1 MDFLYNYIFLPLAL
15 IYVKIWKNFNIKL
28 KARESEVFESWV
40 NLNQLPEDCIR
51 IWFHS
56 ASMGEFEQAK
66 PVIELLKQKI
76 PNVFIIASFFSPSG
90 YNTQQNYKFV
100 DRVCYIP
107 LDLKKYAHEFIEL
120 INPNL
125 AIFVRY
131 EIWRNHLLELK
142 KRNIPVYLIN
152 ATKPTNNFFA
162 NFPITRQFIKSN
174 MKLFDKIYTTGITHT
189 KFFVS
194 LGIKHSIRT
203 LTDTRF
209 DRIVEFVEDSMNNL
223 ILPKEIFDED
233 ELILVAGSTWAKDE
247 EIICEGVR
255 NVEKSLE
262 IPIKVIYVPHEPT
275 EENIE
280 RLSLKLGNYALLSK
294 IFECLKTKSCKWL
307 NEKLTGRDIVVDSI
321 GYLLRLY
328 NYADF
333 AYIGGAFG
341 EGVHSVTEAAGYG
354 LPLCAG
360 PNLSKSTD
368 AQILKKMGVLTSIYN
383 RNDFEIWLKKHCIN
397 PTLRKETGRL
407 AKEYIYQAAGSSK
420 FIVRNIIQ
428 KLNEKQQFENN

>member
-15 IYVKIWKNFNIKL
+15 IYVNVWKHFNQKL
-28 KARESEVFESWV
+28 KIREEEVFKSWE
-40 NLNQLPEDCIR
+40 NLEDLPNDVVR

-76 PNVFIIASFFSPSG
+76 PDVFIIASFFSPSG
-90 YNTQQNYKFV
+90 YNTQQKYKFV

-107 LDLKKYAHEFIEL
+107 LDLKYYAEEFIEL
-120 INPNL
+120 IKPDF
-125 AIFVRY
+125 AVFVRY

-142 KRNIPVYLIN
+142 KRNIPTYLIN

-162 NFPITRQFIKSN
+162 NFPLTRSFHKSN
-174 MKLFDKIYTTGITHT
+174 MKLFDKIYTTGTTHT
-189 KFFVS
+189 KYFLS
-194 LGIKHSIRT
+194 LGLKHKVRT

-209 DRIVEFVEDSMNNL
+209 DRIIEFVEDSKRFL
-223 ILPKEIFDED
+223 ILPKEIFSTD
-233 ELILVAGSTWAKDE
+233 ELILVAGSTWEKDE
-247 EIICEGVR
+247 EIIIQGVK
-255 NVEKSLE
+255 NIKQTLDM
-262 IPIKVIYVPHEPT
+262 PIKVIFVPHEPT

-280 RLSLKLGNYALLSK
+280 RITLKLENYALLSK
-294 IFECLKTKSCKWL
+294 IIECLKTKSCKWL

-354 LPLCAG
+354 LPLCTG
-360 PNLSKSTD
+360 PNLSKSSD
-368 AQILKKMGVLTSIYN
+368 AQILRKMGVLTTIN
-383 RNDFEIWLKKHCIN
+383 NQNDFEIWLKKMCLN
-397 PTLRKETGRL
+397 PTLRGEMGRL
-407 AKEYIYQAAGSSK
+407 AQEYIYQAAGSSK
-420 FIVRNIIQ
+420 YIVSSIIQ
-428 KLNEKQQFENN
+428 KLNENKQS

>member
-15 IYVKIWKNFNIKL
+15 IYVRIWKNFNKKL
-28 KARESEVFESWV
+28 KVREEEVFKSWD
-40 NLNQLPEDCIR
+40 NLNNLPEDKIR

-66 PVIELLKQKI
+66 PVIELLKKQI

-90 YNTQQNYKFV
+90 YNTQQKYKYI

-107 LDLKKYAHEFIEL
+107 LDKKKNAVEFLNL
-120 INPNL
+120 INPDF

-142 KRNIPVYLIN
+142 KRNITTYLIN

-162 NFPITRQFIKSN
+162 NFPLSRRFIKSN
-174 MKLFDKIYTTGITHT
+174 MKLFDKIYTTGTKHT
-189 KFFVS
+189 KYFVG
-194 LGIKHSIRT
+194 LGIKHTIRT

-209 DRIVEFVEDSMNNL
+209 DRIIEIVEDSQINL
-223 ILPKEIFDED
+223 LLPKEIFDD
-233 ELILVAGSTWAKDE
+233 KELILVAGSIWEKDE
-247 EIICEGVR
+247 DIIIEGVK
-255 NVEKSLE
+255 NIKKTLD
-262 IPIKVIYVPHEPT
+262 IPLKVIYVPHEPT
-275 EENIE
+275 EDNIE
-280 RLSLKLGNYALLSK
+280 RLSLKLENYALLSK
-294 IFECLKTKSCKWL
+294 IQDCLKTKSCKWL
-307 NEKLTGRDIVVDSI
+307 QEKLTGRDIIVDSI

-354 LPLCAG
+354 LPLCTG

-368 AQILKKMGVLTSIYN
+368 AQILHKMRILTVIN
-383 RNDFEIWLKKHCIN
+383 NKNDFEVWLKKMCLN
-397 PTLRKETGRL
+397 PTLRNEAGRL

-420 FIVRNIIQ
+420 YIVNSITQ
-428 KLNEKQQFENN
+428 KLIEKKFL